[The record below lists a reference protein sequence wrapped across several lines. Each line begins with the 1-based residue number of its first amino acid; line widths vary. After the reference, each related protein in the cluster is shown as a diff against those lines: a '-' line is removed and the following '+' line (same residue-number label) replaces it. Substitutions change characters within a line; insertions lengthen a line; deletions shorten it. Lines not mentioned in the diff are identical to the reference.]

1 MSPELRK
8 RLPLFVAAVVGLIL
22 IVGGVVW
29 WIDGQRYEKTDN
41 AFVQADTTNVAP
53 QLSGRVVEVLVN
65 DNQTVQAGQPLVRLD
80 DADQRAE
87 LAEA

>member
-8 RLPLFVAAVVGLIL
+8 RLPLFVAAVVGLLL

-53 QLSGRVVEVLVN
+53 QLSGRVVEVLVS
-65 DNQTVQAGQPLVRLD
+65 DNQTV
-80 DADQRAE
+80 
-87 LAEA
+87 